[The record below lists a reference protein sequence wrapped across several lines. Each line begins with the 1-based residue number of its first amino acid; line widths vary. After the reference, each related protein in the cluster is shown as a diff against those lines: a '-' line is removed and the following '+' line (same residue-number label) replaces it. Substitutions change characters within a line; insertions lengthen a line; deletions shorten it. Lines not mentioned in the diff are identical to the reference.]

1 MSGKEPE
8 LAAPKPALKLITKG
22 INDALAELEELGMVG
37 EAGVGRGFSEVAL
50 NSLQLGHG
58 GLTSAF
64 GDFCDRWEWGVR
76 ALVQE
81 GNSFAEGVGL
91 SAGTLH
97 QQDQY
102 IQGAFK
108 VAVNAGMGNPYATEE
123 EITGK
128 DWGEV
133 LSNNAYTQ
141 IRDADYSSESFQK
154 ARETSLQA
162 WKTAAWDA
170 STATASPVTDVID
183 AAGLR
188 DDVDAKLRETIGP
201 PPAEQTTQ
209 QQAATTDKP
218 SSAGA
223 G

>member
-1 MSGKEPE
+1 MSDKEPE
-8 LAAPKPALKLITKG
+8 LAAPKSALKLITKG
-22 INDALAELEELGMVG
+22 INDSLDELQELGMVG
-37 EAGVGRGFSEVAL
+37 QASVGRGFSDVAL
-50 NSLQLGHG
+50 TGMQLGHE

-76 ALVQE
+76 ALIQE

-91 SAGTLH
+91 AGGAVH

-102 IQGAFK
+102 IQGTFK

-141 IRDADYSSESFQK
+141 IRDADYSKESFQT
-154 ARETSLQA
+154 ARENSVQA
-162 WKTAAWDA
+162 WKNTAWDV
-170 STATASPVTDVID
+170 STATSSPAAGLVD

-188 DDVDAKLRETIGP
+188 DDLNDGMRETFGP
-201 PPAEQTTQ
+201 SPEEQ
-209 QQAATTDKP
+209 QQAAARAQSGSRP
-218 SSAGA
+218 PAGER
-223 G
+223 

>member
-1 MSGKEPE
+1 MSGEEPE
-8 LAAPKPALKLITKG
+8 LAAPKSALNLITKG

-76 ALVQE
+76 ALIQE

-102 IQGAFK
+102 IQGALK

-133 LSNNAYTQ
+133 LSDNAYTQ
-141 IRDADYSSESFQK
+141 IRDADYSAESFQK
-154 ARETSLQA
+154 ARDTSVQA

-170 STATASPVTDVID
+170 GTATASPVTDIVD

-188 DDVDAKLRETIGP
+188 DDVNAKLRETIGP
-201 PPAEQTTQ
+201 PPGEQAPEQRTATQ
-209 QQAATTDKP
+209 AGP